1 VNDRG
6 LLLQYFVQE
15 PTIDVIIVN
24 WNYAHFVS
32 DAIKSVRDQSYQN
45 FRCIVVD
52 NGSNDESVTR
62 IAESIGAHPRF
73 KFLRLPSNLGHLGG
87 ALWALQHATA
97 EFVTFLDADDV
108 LFPTYLADHL
118 QVHLGSARPVALT
131 SSNYVDVNEN
141 GELLTSG
148 GFHMHQAWLNGT
160 PTMRSIEHTV
170 FLKGVDERA
179 YLALAEGTRF
189 IPSESGGW
197 FWCQGSSNMLRRAL
211 LDRVRPAESPAVL
224 FGGVDGFF
232 LPILHALTGTILIN
246 RPLSAY
252 RVHDG
257 NNYAALPSLHGLE
270 RANSKVRV
278 QIIAAHLR
286 IAACLID
293 KLDDI
298 VLMSGVERYWD
309 VFASAMAARP
319 LARETFSHREF
330 KAALVRRYRRL
341 VDLFGEYRVF
351 HELRKRLLFSEY
363 LEVLLAANKRRF
375 PVADVCR
382 AAFREL
388 TRKSRLLYQKVLSL

>member
-1 VNDRG
+1 V
-6 LLLQYFVQE
+6 
-15 PTIDVIIVN
+15 
-24 WNYAHFVS
+24 
-32 DAIKSVRDQSYQN
+32 
-45 FRCIVVD
+45 
-52 NGSNDESVTR
+52 
-62 IAESIGAHPRF
+62 
-73 KFLRLPSNLGHLGG
+73 
-87 ALWALQHATA
+87 
-97 EFVTFLDADDV
+97 
-108 LFPTYLADHL
+108 
-118 QVHLGSARPVALT
+118 RPVALT
-131 SSNYVDVNEN
+131 SSSYVDVNAN

-298 VLMSGVERYWD
+298 VLMSGVGRYWD

-388 TRKSRLLYQKVLSL
+388 TRKSRLLYQQLLQNRQG